1 MDLAARKAANLSV
14 LRRQDPDIVDLL
26 DQSSHA
32 VVYTF
37 DLSKAGWAKKGIEGT
52 VFLIRR
58 NTPPYYGIYILNRVS
73 IDNYRLNLTEDLV
86 IEQQDEYIIYQT
98 PNVHYTFRGYM
109 LSMALRIWRSR
120 KDMQQDDSFHF
131 CSMRDASKQTKVTKT
146 TSIDV
151 ATLFGNASSVQQ
163 TSVQTTDPRNVS
175 LDQLFNNA
183 SLNTQ
188 PAPPLV
194 NPVGKSVN
202 LAELFQSVN
211 PPPKPQNVSGDPATG
226 PTA

>member
-32 VVYTF
+32 VVYSF

-73 IDNYRLNLTEDLV
+73 IDNYRLILTEDLV

-98 PNVHYTFRGYM
+98 PNGTFSLSAPDDRDMDIDGPLYIQRIYVVYGFTNLEIARGY
-109 LSMALRIWRSR
+109 AA
-120 KDMQQDDSFHF
+120 K
-131 CSMRDASKQTKVTKT
+131 
-146 TSIDV
+146 
-151 ATLFGNASSVQQ
+151 
-163 TSVQTTDPRNVS
+163 
-175 LDQLFNNA
+175 
-183 SLNTQ
+183 
-188 PAPPLV
+188 
-194 NPVGKSVN
+194 
-202 LAELFQSVN
+202 
-211 PPPKPQNVSGDPATG
+211 
-226 PTA
+226 